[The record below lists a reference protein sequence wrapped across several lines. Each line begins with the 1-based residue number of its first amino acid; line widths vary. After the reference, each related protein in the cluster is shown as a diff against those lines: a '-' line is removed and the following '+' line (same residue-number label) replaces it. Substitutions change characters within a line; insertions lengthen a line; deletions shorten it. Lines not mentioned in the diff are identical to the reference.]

1 MVRLAAL
8 LAAMT
13 AAAQRD
19 DWDSLW
25 WLPAEGEPTPGKQ
38 VAVSSR
44 LPHLLYLPD
53 DPSAAPLL
61 VFLHGQGESSPT
73 PLPMVALQGP
83 PQTAGRN
90 PKALPFA
97 VLSPQKPRSS
107 EFFDD
112 DVASE
117 ILGLSAPPRPTFS
130 ARSRNPRIR
139 TIVVDTYV
147 SRYSFDATRV
157 YLTGISQG
165 GIGTWNLAARHPGRF
180 AAIAPVAGGLRRPKA
195 GAAALAATPIWAFH
209 GANDVVLP
217 VSMSDRS
224 VEACNAL
231 AARAAE
237 PAKYTRVPEAP
248 GRDPSWGAAG
258 IPDMPGHGGMCEVAY
273 YPPDGS
279 PPPLYA
285 WLLSHRR
292 DA

>member
-1 MVRLAAL
+1 MVRLAVL
-8 LAAMT
+8 LALSM
-13 AAAQRD
+13 AAARD

-117 ILGLSAPPRPTFS
+117 ILKL
-130 ARSRNPRIR
+130 
-139 TIVVDTYV
+139 VDAYV
-147 SRYSFDATRV
+147 ASHHLDAKRV

>member
-1 MVRLAAL
+1 M
-8 LAAMT
+8 
-13 AAAQRD
+13 
-19 DWDSLW
+19 
-25 WLPAEGEPTPGKQ
+25 
-38 VAVSSR
+38 SSR

-61 VFLHGQGESSPT
+61 VFLHGQGESSPA

-117 ILGLSAPPRPTFS
+117 ILGL
-130 ARSRNPRIR
+130 ID
-139 TIVVDTYV
+139 IYV
-147 SRYSFDATRV
+147 SRFHLDAKRV
-157 YLTGISQG
+157 YLTGVSQG
-165 GIGTWNLAARHPGRF
+165 GIGTWNLAARQPGRF

-273 YPPDGS
+273 YPPGGS

>member
-1 MVRLAAL
+1 MKRMVRLAAL
-8 LAAMT
+8 LALSM

-25 WLPAEGEPTPGKQ
+25 WLPTEGEPTTGKQ

-61 VFLHGQGESSPT
+61 VFLHGQGESSPA

-117 ILGLSAPPRPTFS
+117 ILGL
-130 ARSRNPRIR
+130 I
-139 TIVVDTYV
+139 DTYV
-147 SRYSFDATRV
+147 AAHGLDASRV
-157 YLTGISQG
+157 YLTGVSQG
-165 GIGTWNLAARHPGRF
+165 GIGTWNLAARHTGRF

-273 YPPDGS
+273 YPPGGS

>member
-8 LAAMT
+8 LGLSM

-25 WLPAEGEPTPGKQ
+25 WLPTEGEPTPGKQ

-53 DPSAAPLL
+53 EPSAAPLL
-61 VFLHGQGESSPT
+61 VFLHGQGESSPA

-117 ILGLSAPPRPTFS
+117 ILGL
-130 ARSRNPRIR
+130 I
-139 TIVVDTYV
+139 DTYV
-147 SRYSFDATRV
+147 SRFGLDATRV
-157 YLTGISQG
+157 YLTGVSQG